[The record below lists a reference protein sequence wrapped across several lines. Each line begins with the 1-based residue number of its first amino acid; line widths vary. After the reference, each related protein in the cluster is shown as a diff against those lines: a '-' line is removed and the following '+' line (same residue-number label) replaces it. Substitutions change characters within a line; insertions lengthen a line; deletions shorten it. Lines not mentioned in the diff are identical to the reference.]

1 MTSSF
6 MQVSLR
12 YCGSRGSSNLLEE
25 WEASEDLT
33 EEEAVQRSGRGV
45 TEEGATRLLG
55 EAVRS

>member
-25 WEASEDLT
+25 WEASEGLI
-33 EEEAVQRSGRGV
+33 EEAVQRSGTGV

>member
-1 MTSSF
+1 

-25 WEASEDLT
+25 WEASEGLI
-33 EEEAVQRSGRGV
+33 EEEAVQRSGTGV